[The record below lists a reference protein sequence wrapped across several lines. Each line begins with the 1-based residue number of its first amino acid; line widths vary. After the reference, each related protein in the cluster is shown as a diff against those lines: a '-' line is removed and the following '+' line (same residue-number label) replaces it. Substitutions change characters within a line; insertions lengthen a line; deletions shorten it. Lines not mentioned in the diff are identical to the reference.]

1 MVHCNTLLV
10 LILPPDYSVKR
21 NDELLVEVSCR
32 DAYLRVVCAGV
43 MSTNQ
48 ERHVGTKD
56 KAASAEVPSNPE
68 LELCSALA
76 SLQTH
81 QDVLA
86 RSFTLE
92 CSEIALLN
100 NTNYHECFRKAMA
113 KLLSFF
119 ASRESE
125 VKEESSSSGPLYVL
139 DVSEGFSM
147 LSLMAAHLGPVRA
160 YSSVEKQ
167 QHQALLQLL
176 ARENGVREDAL
187 EFWLS
192 HVEDDSAV
200 LQRPD
205 SEKLWSAI
213 VLDCV
218 EICGLLRQN
227 LMEKATLAR

>member
-1 MVHCNTLLV
+1 MLRS
-10 LILPPDYSVKR
+10 DYSVKR
-21 NDELLVEVSCR
+21 GDELLIEASCK
-32 DAYLRVVCAGV
+32 DAYLRVSCGGAI
-43 MSTNQ
+43 SSNQ
-48 ERHVGTKD
+48 KPHISSVEA
-56 KAASAEVPSNPE
+56 AASPEALSNPE

-81 QDVLA
+81 QDNPVP
-86 RSFTLE
+86 SFTLE

-100 NTNYHECFRKAMA
+100 NTNYHKCFQKAMA
-113 KLLSFF
+113 KLLSSFE
-119 ASRESE
+119 SRGSE
-125 VKEESSSSGPLYVL
+125 VRQESGSEPGTLYVL
-139 DVSEGFSM
+139 DVSEGFSV
-147 LSLMAAHLGPVRA
+147 LSLMAARLGPVRA

-167 QHQALLQLL
+167 QHKALLQLL

-200 LQRPD
+200 LQRPE
-205 SEKLWSAI
+205 SEKLWTAI

-227 LMEKATLAR
+227 LMEKATVAR

>member
-1 MVHCNTLLV
+1 M
-10 LILPPDYSVKR
+10 ILPLVYSVKCGE
-21 NDELLVEVSCR
+21 ELLVEVSCR
-32 DAYLRVVCAGV
+32 DAYLRVSCTGV
-43 MSTNQ
+43 MSTTQ
-48 ERHVGTKD
+48 KLHMSTVGES
-56 KAASAEVPSNPE
+56 APAEVPLNPE

-76 SLQTH
+76 GLQTH
-81 QDVLA
+81 QDLPTP
-86 RSFTLE
+86 SFTLE

-113 KLLSFF
+113 ELLSFF

-125 VKEESSSSGPLYVL
+125 GKKEPCCLPSGPLYVL

-147 LSLMAAHLGPVRA
+147 LSLMAARLGPVRA

-176 ARENGVREDAL
+176 AKENGVCEDAL

-192 HVEDDSAV
+192 HVEDESAM

-227 LMEKATLAR
+227 LMEKASLAR

>member
-1 MVHCNTLLV
+1 M
-10 LILPPDYSVKR
+10 YSVKR
-21 NDELLVEVSCR
+21 SDEVLVEISCR
-32 DAYLRVVCAGV
+32 DAYLRVSCAGV
-43 MSTNQ
+43 TSGPQKLHMDMD
-48 ERHVGTKD
+48 E
-56 KAASAEVPSNPE
+56 AASAEVPSNPE

-76 SLQTH
+76 GLQTH
-81 QDVLA
+81 QDLPT

-92 CSEIALLN
+92 SSEIALLN

-119 ASRESE
+119 TSE
-125 VKEESSSSGPLYVL
+125 VNEEPPSSSPGPLYVL
-139 DVSEGFSM
+139 DVSEGFSV
-147 LSLMAAHLGPVRA
+147 LSLMAARLGPVRA

-176 ARENGVREDAL
+176 ARENGVNEDAL

-213 VLDCV
+213 LLDCV

-227 LMEKATLAR
+227 LMEKASLAR

>member
-1 MVHCNTLLV
+1 M
-10 LILPPDYSVKR
+10 ILPLVYSVKR
-21 NDELLVEVSCR
+21 SDELLVEVSCR
-32 DAYLRVVCAGV
+32 DAYLRVSCAGV
-43 MSTNQ
+43 ISTTRKLHMSS
-48 ERHVGTKD
+48 VGE
-56 KAASAEVPSNPE
+56 AAPAEVPSNPE

-76 SLQTH
+76 GLQTN
-81 QDVLA
+81 QDHPTP
-86 RSFTLE
+86 SFTLE

-113 KLLSFF
+113 KLLSSF
-119 ASRESE
+119 ASCEPE
-125 VKEESSSSGPLYVL
+125 GKKEPSCLSSGPLYVL

-147 LSLMAAHLGPVRA
+147 LSLMAARLGPVRA

-167 QHQALLQLL
+167 QHQALLHLL
-176 ARENGVREDAL
+176 AKENGVREDAL

-192 HVEDDSAV
+192 HVEDDSAM

>member
-1 MVHCNTLLV
+1 MWCHNNSV
-10 LILPPDYSVKR
+10 LILPPECSVKR
-21 NDELLVEVSCR
+21 GDELLVEASCR
-32 DAYLRVVCAGV
+32 DAYLRVSCAGV
-43 MSTNQ
+43 MKSNQ
-48 ERHVGTKD
+48 TLRMD
-56 KAASAEVPSNPE
+56 QAASAEAPSSNPE

-76 SLQTH
+76 GLQTH
-81 QDVLA
+81 QVLPA
-86 RSFTLE
+86 PSFTLE

-100 NTNYHECFRKAMA
+100 NSNYHECFRKAMA
-113 KLLSFF
+113 KLLSSFE
-119 ASRESE
+119 SRGSE
-125 VKEESSSSGPLYVL
+125 VKQESGSSPGPLYVL
-139 DVSEGFSM
+139 DVSEGFSVI
-147 LSLMAAHLGPVRA
+147 SLMAARLGPVRA

-176 ARENGVREDAL
+176 ARENGVHEDAL
-187 EFWLS
+187 EFWLG

>member
-1 MVHCNTLLV
+1 M
-10 LILPPDYSVKR
+10 KR
-21 NDELLVEVSCR
+21 SDELLVEVSCR
-32 DAYLRVVCAGV
+32 DAYLRVSCAGV
-43 MSTNQ
+43 TSSMD
-48 ERHVGTKD
+48 E
-56 KAASAEVPSNPE
+56 AASAEVPSNPE

-76 SLQTH
+76 GLQTR
-81 QDVLA
+81 QDLPS

-119 ASRESE
+119 ESRGSE
-125 VKEESSSSGPLYVL
+125 VKEETFSSSSGPLYVL
-139 DVSEGFSM
+139 DVSEGFSV
-147 LSLMAAHLGPVRA
+147 LSLISAQLGPVRA

-176 ARENGVREDAL
+176 ARENGVHEDAL

-227 LMEKATLAR
+227 LMEKASLAR

>member
-1 MVHCNTLLV
+1 MKCG
-10 LILPPDYSVKR
+10 
-21 NDELLVEVSCR
+21 DELLVEVSCKG
-32 DAYLRVVCAGV
+32 AYLRVSCAGV
-43 MSTNQ
+43 MSSSQKLHISTMD
-48 ERHVGTKD
+48 E
-56 KAASAEVPSNPE
+56 AASAEVPSNPE

-76 SLQTH
+76 GLQTH
-81 QDVLA
+81 QDLPT

-113 KLLSFF
+113 KLLSSFT
-119 ASRESE
+119 SRGSEIIEESPSS
-125 VKEESSSSGPLYVL
+125 SSSSGPLYVL
-139 DVSEGFSM
+139 DVSEGFSV
-147 LSLMAAHLGPVRA
+147 LSLMAARLGPVRA

-176 ARENGVREDAL
+176 ARENGVHEDAL

-213 VLDCV
+213 VLDSV
-218 EICGLLRQN
+218 EICGLLREN